1 MVHRCLLLLAFALL
15 LLPSLALADAAPL
28 PAEESGDEDSD
39 EETTEETPYD
49 EMTPQEVRI
58 EAVRLRKKIRAMDR
72 SDTAAAYGFALRR
85 EARTFVGGGL
95 GVVGGTLLISGVALL
110 ANGDDKVVP
119 LIASVGVPVG
129 IGIVVAG
136 LPAMILAPRF
146 LTWYAKNGPAPSH
159 MARLKLLNRWHTE
172 ELRVRRDTALVSTA
186 FFGGATIL
194 TMAVWA
200 GRDRAG
206 VNGVVGTNYD
216 AGDAVTALAFLG
228 VTSATGATAILWS
241 LEYKS
246 ALMNKH
252 RLFVMPTVAAGPE
265 LAPQS
270 FASQILGEAPE
281 VGLGIRG
288 ALTFTF

>member
-1 MVHRCLLLLAFALL
+1 MVHRCLLLLLSALL
-15 LLPSLALADAAPL
+15 LLPSAAWSAEAAP
-28 PAEESGDEDSD
+28 AEDADEESTD
-39 EETTEETPYD
+39 ETPYD

-85 EARTFVGGGL
+85 EARTFVGSGL
-95 GVVGGTLLISGVALL
+95 GVVGGTLLVSGVALL
-110 ANGDDKVVP
+110 TNADNKAVP
-119 LIASVGVPVG
+119 LIASIGVPAG

-136 LPAMILAPRF
+136 LPSMILAPRF

-172 ELRVRRDTALVSTA
+172 ELRVRRDTSLVSTA

-252 RLFVMPTVAAGPE
+252 RLFVMPTVAVGPE
-265 LAPQS
+265 AAPQS
-270 FASQILGEAPE
+270 FASQILGEAPTM
-281 VGLGIRG
+281 GLGVRG
-288 ALTFTF
+288 SLTFTF